1 MAKANNTNASA
12 KRITTLIAA
21 ENDLQETLNNLAE
34 QVKEQLQSA
43 GIKQFTLADGRAMM
57 DHWRAKDPEAKA
69 PALRKRLQRFRTFLE
84 SIGVKVV
91 KDKRGGARK
100 TKDEDAE
107 GQDEPKG
114 SGRPSGSSAAKEGPD
129 ISKGACQQRVDDL
142 LAAIAAKG
150 GPGSKEARVHLKE
163 VAQFLGLDI

>member
-1 MAKANNTNASA
+1 MSKTNTSTNVNRVTVLAN
-12 KRITTLIAA
+12 A
-21 ENDLQETLNNLAE
+21 EQDMQQTMSNLAE
-34 QVKEQLQSA
+34 RIAKQLQDA
-43 GIKQFTLADGRAMM
+43 KIKQFTLADGKALL
-57 DHWRAKDPEAKA
+57 DHWKALDAEAKA

-84 SIGVKVV
+84 GIGIKVV

-107 GQDEPKG
+107 PKDEGK
-114 SGRPSGSSAAKEGPD
+114 SAGRKEGSSAVKEGPD

-150 GPGSKEARVHLKE
+150 GPGSREARVHLKE